1 MCVARLQAATLARAA
16 TTSTRDG
23 RGTVCGVEP
32 PGRPRR
38 RGDVAGVARAH
49 PRASRRARRRRQPDA
64 SHPKR
69 RFTVEERLRRKGVDV
84 DAAKSPTR
92 DDEDADADEYA
103 ATSAFVTRGDVPRGE
118 DVCERVSEL
127 AFRQDAE
134 GWPAQKTEAWKFAR
148 ASALTA
154 SDVARVLEGGDAR
167 GKVLRQKQRV
177 RKEEESMRQKQIV
190 RKQEESSMT
199 PSTET
204 KRDAR
209 RERRRRAPTSAA
221 IRHGNEF
228 EAEALAHYERTHG
241 TTCLTFGLKIHD
253 DHYWLGASPDGVH
266 PSGRVVEIKCP
277 YSRAVVPRARAM
289 EHYAQ
294 IQTSLEVFD
303 LEFCDFV
310 QYKPPGR
317 GKGRSG
323 DPDRAEYLVETVPR
337 NREWF
342 ARAFDELR
350 AFALALP
357 SP

>member
-1 MCVARLQAATLARAA
+1 MCVARLQAVTLARAA

-49 PRASRRARRRRQPDA
+49 PNASRRARRRRQPDA
-64 SHPKR
+64 WHPKR
-69 RFTVEERLRRKGVDV
+69 RLTVEERIRRKRVDV

-92 DDEDADADEYA
+92 DDEDDADDEYA

-118 DVCERVSEL
+118 DVCERVAEL
-127 AFRQDAE
+127 AFRHGAE

>member
-1 MCVARLQAATLARAA
+1 M
-16 TTSTRDG
+16 
-23 RGTVCGVEP
+23 
-32 PGRPRR
+32 
-38 RGDVAGVARAH
+38 
-49 PRASRRARRRRQPDA
+49 
-64 SHPKR
+64 
-69 RFTVEERLRRKGVDV
+69 EERLRRKGVDV

-118 DVCERVSEL
+118 DACDRVAEL
-127 AFRQDAE
+127 VFRQDAE

-209 RERRRRAPTSAA
+209 RERRWRAPTSAA

-277 YSRAVVPRARAM
+277 YSRAVVPRARAPWSTTPRFKPRSR
-289 EHYAQ
+289 YS
-294 IQTSLEVFD
+294 TSNFATSSNTNRPVEAKVAPAIPTARSTSW
-303 LEFCDFV
+303 
-310 QYKPPGR
+310 KPCPETANGSPA
-317 GKGRSG
+317 RS
-323 DPDRAEYLVETVPR
+323 TS
-337 NREWF
+337 F
-342 ARAFDELR
+342 ARS
-350 AFALALP
+350 P
-357 SP
+357 SPSHHRDPRAHRAHHHH

>member
-1 MCVARLQAATLARAA
+1 MCVARLQAVTLARAA

-49 PRASRRARRRRQPDA
+49 PNASRRARRRRQPDA

-92 DDEDADADEYA
+92 DDEYDEYDEYA

-118 DVCERVSEL
+118 DVCERVAEL

-177 RKEEESMRQKQIV
+177 RKEEESM
-190 RKQEESSMT
+190 T

-241 TTCLTFGLKIHD
+241 TTCLKFGLKIHD

>member
-1 MCVARLQAATLARAA
+1 MRSWLDWTYLLRHAGAVAHVRHRDRHPLQLAEQGGQLLQHAVGRVLRRAVRLEQLGDSNVTTEREVPAAAIGALPNWPFLGVSAACLRAFAGAHKALLVDA
-16 TTSTRDG
+16 TT
-23 RGTVCGVEP
+23 
-32 PGRPRR
+32 
-38 RGDVAGVARAH
+38 
-49 PRASRRARRRRQPDA
+49 
-64 SHPKR
+64 
-69 RFTVEERLRRKGVDV
+69 
-84 DAAKSPTR
+84 
-92 DDEDADADEYA
+92 
-103 ATSAFVTRGDVPRGE
+103 E
-118 DVCERVSEL
+118 DVCERVAEL

-177 RKEEESMRQKQIV
+177 RKEEESLRQKQRV
-190 RKQEESSMT
+190 RKEEESMT